1 MIEILSRFVLAF
13 VAIASMSRA
22 HIVEQFYLS
31 IEETGPEWRID
42 ITFDASYAFE
52 ELRDDPYTPQPE
64 RSWLMEM
71 NPRQHQKLRKGA
83 EEYLREAI
91 SFQHNGAE
99 HPFTLSFPNFESS
112 PPEFPKLATGGAYLI
127 VRLEGTIPE
136 WQGGELKLV
145 VSPEVRPNFI
155 LVSQAGD
162 EANFEIVFPGGS
174 QSVFTLNRGKL
185 GLLWL
190 GFRHVIP
197 DGPDHIL
204 FILALFLMARKWR
217 PLVAQSLSFTIGH
230 SLSLGLAIWGVIPIK
245 SLPGA
250 FLIEP
255 LIALSIAA
263 LAIENIFRKELRT
276 KRIFIVFL
284 FGLIHGLGFA
294 GSFAAVLQSTPNL
307 FSSLILA
314 NIGVE
319 LAQISVLAA
328 AWLITIRL
336 WRSEHYQKARLAAS
350 LVIAG
355 SGLYWTIERLIT

>member
-1 MIEILSRFVLAF
+1 MIVIISRYVLAF
-13 VAIASMSRA
+13 VVIASMSRA

-31 IEETGPEWRID
+31 IEETGPEWKID

-52 ELRDDPYTPQPE
+52 ELRDDPNSPQPE
-64 RSWLMEM
+64 RSWLVEME
-71 NPRQHQKLRKGA
+71 PKEHQNLREGA
-83 EEYLREAI
+83 EDYLKQAI
-91 SFQHNGAE
+91 SFHHDGEEA
-99 HPFTLSFPNFESS
+99 PFTISFPDFQSS
-112 PPEFPKLATGGAYLI
+112 PPDFPKLATGGAYLI
-127 VRLEGTIPE
+127 VRLEGSIPE
-136 WQGGELKLV
+136 WQGGELKLA

-162 EANFEIVFPGGS
+162 DANFEIVSPSES
-174 QSVFTLNRGKL
+174 QSVFTLNRGRL
-185 GLLWL
+185 ALLWM

-230 SLSLGLAIWGVIPIK
+230 SLSLGLAIWGVVSIK

-263 LAIENIFRKELRT
+263 LAIENIFRKELQT
-276 KRIFIVFL
+276 KRIFIVFF

-294 GSFAAVLQSTPNL
+294 GSLAAILQSTPNL
-307 FSSLILA
+307 FSSLVLA

-319 LAQISVLAA
+319 LAQVSVLAA
-328 AWLITIRL
+328 AWLITIR
-336 WRSEHYQKARLAAS
+336 WCRNEHYQKFRLAAS
-350 LVIAG
+350 LVIAAT
-355 SGLYWTIERLIT
+355 GLYWTIERLIT